1 MPDPAAARPGR
12 PHLRRDT
19 QQWIYD
25 YVIQQSGLTYH
36 WWSEERS
43 LPAEVRS
50 QAMVSKHLGLRA
62 LEREEKAASRAAEG
76 DQAAALKL
84 YFQATRDFMK
94 AQHAVLEL
102 NAEKRFLYSGLERC
116 YEKVRELSP
125 HRIERVEIEWEGQ
138 RFEIGR
144 AHV

>member
-43 LPAEVRS
+43 LPAEVRMF
-50 QAMVSKHLGLRA
+50 APVLRA
-62 LEREEKAASRAAEG
+62 A
-76 DQAAALKL
+76 
-84 YFQATRDFMK
+84 
-94 AQHAVLEL
+94 
-102 NAEKRFLYSGLERC
+102 GLM
-116 YEKVRELSP
+116 P
-125 HRIERVEIEWEGQ
+125 G
-138 RFEIGR
+138 
-144 AHV
+144 A